1 MGKDKLLTM
10 YQDPIVQEIHVI
22 RQQIWQEAGG
32 TYEGVRKHAERARER
47 LARIPTREVA
57 LKSAFDFEILPPG
70 VRWNKE
76 SLS

>member
-1 MGKDKLLTM
+1 M
-10 YQDPIVQEIHVI
+10 YQDPIVQEIHAI

-32 TYEGVRKHAERARER
+32 TFEGVRKHAEQSRER
-47 LARIPTREVA
+47 LARIPTREAA

-76 SLS
+76 MLRAASV